1 MDSSNSLIKLLTTG
15 GLTGLI
21 VIILMMSAFHMKKS
35 NIRFTCSRYIL
46 NTYLYV
52 FLSFLIIGVQLFWR

>member
-1 MDSSNSLIKLLTTG
+1 MDLSNLNSKSTSLIKLLTTG

-35 NIRFTCSRYIL
+35 NIKI
-46 NTYLYV
+46 YL
-52 FLSFLIIGVQLFWR
+52 